1 MSTANVDVPIGTPVY
16 GIGFMPAVKRFVKG
30 IFTFS
35 GKASR
40 GEFWW
45 GYLGL
50 SIVALLLGIIVTIVA
65 VVETTALVASIST
78 TAYDPYAPTPLP
90 IATIVVSIIVG
101 ILAIPIAI
109 MTLAAGARRL
119 RDAGFT
125 PLFLLLSIVGAGIV
139 WLVMCALPTKDASAG
154 YGQGGYGQQQ
164 AYGQQG
170 GYGQQSYGQQPQ
182 QGYGQQPA
190 YGQQPQQSYPP
201 VPPSSAQQQPW
212 GQQQPG
218 QQGQQPPSFG
228 QQ

>member
-16 GIGFMPAVKRFVKG
+16 GIGFMPAVKRYVKG

-45 GYLGL
+45 GYLAL
-50 SIVALLLGIIVTIVA
+50 AIVSVILGIIVGIVA
-65 VVETTALVASIST
+65 GVESAAIVTTYAAST
-78 TAYDPYAPTPLP
+78 DPYAAPPMPVGTV
-90 IATIVVSIIVG
+90 IASII
-101 ILAIPIAI
+101 LAIITIPIAI

-125 PLFLLLSIVGAGIV
+125 PLFLLLSIVGLGIV
-139 WLVMCALPTKDASAG
+139 WLIMCALPTKDAAA
-154 YGQGGYGQQQ
+154 GGYG
-164 AYGQQG
+164 
-170 GYGQQSYGQQPQ
+170 Q
-182 QGYGQQPA
+182 QGYGQQA
-190 YGQQPQQSYPP
+190 YGQPQPSYGQQPSAPQQSYPP

-212 GQQQPG
+212 GQQPG
-218 QQGQQPPSFG
+218 QAPQQPGQQPPSFG

>member
-16 GIGFMPAVKRFVKG
+16 GIGFMPAVKRYVKG

-35 GKASR
+35 GRASR

-45 GYLGL
+45 GYLAL
-50 SIVALLLGIIVTIVA
+50 AIVSVILGIIVGIVA
-65 VVETTALVASIST
+65 GVESAALVASYSSSV
-78 TAYDPYAPTPLP
+78 AVDPYAAPPVP
-90 IATIVVSIIVG
+90 IATVIVSILLAIVT
-101 ILAIPIAI
+101 IPIAI

-119 RDAGFT
+119 RDAGFS
-125 PLFLLLSIVGAGIV
+125 PLLLLLSLVGLGIV
-139 WLVMCALPTKDASAG
+139 WLIMCALPTKDAGAG
-154 YGQGGYGQQQ
+154 YGQPQQ
-164 AYGQQG
+164 AYGQQS
-170 GYGQQSYGQQPQ
+170 GYGQPQ
-182 QGYGQQPA
+182 QGYGQPQQGG

-212 GQQQPG
+212 GQQPGQQQPP

>member
-16 GIGFMPAVKRFVKG
+16 GIGFMPAVKRYVKG

-45 GYLGL
+45 GYLAL
-50 SIVALLLGIIVTIVA
+50 AIVSVILGIIVGIVA
-65 VVETTALVASIST
+65 GVESAAIVTTYAAST
-78 TAYDPYAPTPLP
+78 DPYAAPPMPVGTV
-90 IATIVVSIIVG
+90 IASII
-101 ILAIPIAI
+101 LAIITIPIAI

-125 PLFLLLSIVGAGIV
+125 PLFLLLSIVGLGIV
-139 WLVMCALPTKDASAG
+139 WLIMCALPTKDAAA
-154 YGQGGYGQQQ
+154 GGYG
-164 AYGQQG
+164 
-170 GYGQQSYGQQPQ
+170 Q
-182 QGYGQQPA
+182 QGYGQQA
-190 YGQQPQQSYPP
+190 YGQPQPSYGQQPSAPQQSYPP

-212 GQQQPG
+212 GQQPGQAPQQPG
-218 QQGQQPPSFG
+218 QQPPGFG